1 MHDPAW
7 FDIRTPTAQHM
18 LVDPI
23 QASVPPQFSIVI
35 PVHEDWK
42 PLEGCLR
49 SLAEQTDSP
58 VFEVIVVDD
67 GSRESA
73 PESILQW
80 NRSYPLSIVRQPNT
94 GVPSARNRGV
104 QESKGDVLIFT
115 DADCR
120 FQANCLSALA
130 ATIATSPQHN
140 CFQLHLTGDCSNLV
154 GRAEE
159 LRLIAIQ
166 DHALQGDGQIRYL
179 NTSGFA
185 IRRSHPS
192 IEEGGPFHPVALRG
206 EDTLLLATLIQR
218 GELPFFVSSATI
230 QHSISL
236 SFIECLR
243 KDIQSAW
250 LEGRTFEVI
259 TETGIRVRMKNKER
273 LRMLL
278 STWKISRQPSIGRS
292 AWTVL
297 ISRQLLERTTSM
309 IYRALGD
316 QRAVH
321 AAANKA

>member
-1 MHDPAW
+1 M
-7 FDIRTPTAQHM
+7 FG
-18 LVDPI
+18 DPI
-23 QASVPPQFSIVI
+23 TTAFSRQFSIVI
-35 PVHEDWK
+35 PVHNDWE
-42 PLEGCLR
+42 PLEQCLG
-49 SLAEQTDSP
+49 SLAKQTNCP
-58 VFEVIVVDD
+58 VFEVIIVDD
-67 GSRESA
+67 GSRGAA

-94 GVPSARNRGV
+94 GVSSARNRGV

-140 CFQLHLTGDCSNLV
+140 CFQLHLTGDCSSLV

-166 DHALQGDGQIRYL
+166 DHALQGDGRIRYL

-192 IEEGGPFHPVALRG
+192 IEESGPFHPVALRG

-230 QHSISL
+230 QHSIPL

-250 LEGRTFEVI
+250 LEGKTFEVI
-259 TETGIRVRMKNKER
+259 TETGIRVRMKNNER
-273 LRMLL
+273 LRMLFF
-278 STWKISRQPSIGRS
+278 TWKLSRQPSIGRS

-297 ISRQLLERTTSM
+297 ISRQLLERATSM
-309 IYRALGD
+309 IYRAIGG

-321 AAANKA
+321 AAGNKA